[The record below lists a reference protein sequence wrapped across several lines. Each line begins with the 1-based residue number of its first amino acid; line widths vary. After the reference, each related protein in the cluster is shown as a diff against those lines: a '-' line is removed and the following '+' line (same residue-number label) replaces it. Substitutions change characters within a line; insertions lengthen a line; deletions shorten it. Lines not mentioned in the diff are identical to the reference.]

1 MTRDQNAHTD
11 PLEVAQMLRLAAARG
26 VTVKLRL
33 GNGWH
38 YRADP
43 PIIIGRDYV
52 QFATPTTRAPM
63 HVRFA
68 DIVSVEIL

>member
-1 MTRDQNAHTD
+1 MPPDRETHAD
-11 PLEVAQMLRLAAARG
+11 PLEVVQMLRLAAARG

-33 GNGWH
+33 RNGWQ

-43 PIIIGRDYV
+43 PIIIGRDFV

-68 DIVSVEIL
+68 DIVAVEVL